1 MNKFIKQLQD
11 SDKRI
16 AIPIMTHPGIEAIG
30 KKVVDAVTDGEIHYQ
45 AIRHVTETY
54 DTKAC
59 TVIMDLTVEAEA
71 FGCTISM
78 PEDEVQ
84 IGRAHV

>member
-30 KKVVDAVTDGEIHYQ
+30 KKVIDAVTDGEVHYQ
-45 AIRHVTETY
+45 AIKQVTETY
-54 DTKAC
+54 HTTAC
-59 TVIMDLTVEAEA
+59 TVIMDCRGGGFWLCDQYAGTR
-71 FGCTISM
+71 GTQCY
-78 PEDEVQ
+78 
-84 IGRAHV
+84 RASGV

>member
-30 KKVVDAVTDGEIHYQ
+30 KKVIDAVTDGNVHYQ
-45 AIRHVTETY
+45 AIRNVS
-54 DTKAC
+54 C
-59 TVIMDLTVEAEA
+59 FRRLV
-71 FGCTISM
+71 
-78 PEDEVQ
+78 
-84 IGRAHV
+84 